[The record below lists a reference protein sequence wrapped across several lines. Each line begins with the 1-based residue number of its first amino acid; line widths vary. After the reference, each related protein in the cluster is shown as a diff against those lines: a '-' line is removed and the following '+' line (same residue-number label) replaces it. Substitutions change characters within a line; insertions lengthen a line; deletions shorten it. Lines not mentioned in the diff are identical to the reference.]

1 MINAAFVKECKPRA
15 KMYEVI
21 CDALP
26 GFALRVLPTGRK
38 VALVRYRVEGKDR
51 RVKIGQLGPGLTIE
65 EARRQAAVML
75 AHVQAGEVNVEPP
88 SPKAARRPAPR
99 RQVEPPEPA
108 IVSLREL
115 AQRFVRVHVDVH
127 LKPGTAE
134 RYRYQLASIIL
145 PALGDRDY
153 RSIKRADVQE
163 LHASMKDRPGA
174 ANNMLMVL
182 SSLFSRIIEDWE
194 LADIRNPARGIKLFP
209 LRRRERFLTPEER
222 QRLHAVIEAGLK
234 LPAGKR
240 GHLRLETVWA
250 LDLLALTGRRRNEIL
265 MLKWSMVDWQH
276 SLLNLPDTKTGEL
289 RVPVSA
295 RVLGLLRH
303 IHEQTGK
310 PRDGYVLRT
319 YKGTRLRSINDTWM
333 KVRAAAGLE
342 DVRLHDLR
350 HSFASDALMSG
361 VPLAVVGELLGH
373 KQARTTQRY
382 AHLANHVVRQALEVA
397 TERIVN
403 AVKPSAALASA
414 PFVPLTDAQW
424 KRIAAMCE
432 STRVPC
438 GGKRIE
444 LRRIVNAI
452 RWVLHHDAKWR
463 DLPAEY
469 GAPTTSWRW
478 YDRWCSDGTWQQI
491 AAALEL
497 PAREVGR
504 EPGHRPP
511 RSKASLSEGLADA
524 SAVAPTAAT

>member
-26 GFALRVLPTGRK
+26 GFALRVLPSGRK

-51 RVKIGQLGPGLTIE
+51 RVKIGQLGAGLSIE

-75 AHVQAGEVNVEPP
+75 AHVQAGEVEVEPP
-88 SPKAARRPAPR
+88 SPKAASKPAPR
-99 RQVEPPEPA
+99 RQVEPREPA

-145 PALGDRDY
+145 PALGDRDF

-174 ANNMLMVL
+174 ANNMLMVI
-182 SSLFSRIIEDWE
+182 SSLYTRIIEDWE
-194 LADIRNPARGIKLFP
+194 LAEIRNPARGIKLFP

-234 LPAGKR
+234 LPAGRR
-240 GHLRLETVWA
+240 GHLRVETVWA

-265 MLKWSMVDWQH
+265 MLKWSMIDWQH
-276 SLLNLPDTKTGEL
+276 SLLNLPDTKTGDL

-295 RVLGLLRH
+295 RVLALLKH
-303 IHEQTGK
+303 IHEQTGR

-319 YKGTRLRSINDTWM
+319 YKGTRLRGINDTWR

-373 KQARTTQRY
+373 KQAQTTQRY

-397 TERIVN
+397 TGRIVD
-403 AVKPSAALASA
+403 AVKSPAALTPA
-414 PFVPLTDAQW
+414 PFVSLTDAQW
-424 KRIAAMCE
+424 KRIAAMVE

-438 GGKRIE
+438 GGKRVE
-444 LRRIVNAI
+444 LRRIVDAI

-511 RSKASLSEGLADA
+511 RDKARRGVGAGDLTAVESASLR
-524 SAVAPTAAT
+524 

>member
-1 MINAAFVKECKPRA
+1 MINAAFIRECKPRA
-15 KMYEVI
+15 KMYEVT

-26 GFALRVLPTGRK
+26 GFILRVLPSGKK
-38 VALVRYRVEGKDR
+38 VALVRYRVEGRDR
-51 RVKIGQLGPGLTIE
+51 RIKIGQLGAGLSIE

-75 AHVQAGEVNVEPP
+75 ASIAAGESVEAPP
-88 SPKAARRPAPR
+88 SPPAASRAAPR
-99 RQVEPPEPA
+99 KQEEPA
-108 IVSLREL
+108 SSTVVTLAEL
-115 AQRFVRVHVDVH
+115 VARFIRVHVDVH
-127 LKPGTAE
+127 LKPGTAD
-134 RYRYQLASIIL
+134 RYRHIL
-145 PALGDRDY
+145 KTVIVPAFGERDF
-153 RSIKRADVQE
+153 RSIRRAEVQE
-163 LHASMKDRPGA
+163 LHASMRDRPGA
-174 ANNMLMVL
+174 ANNVLAVL
-182 SSLFSRIIEDWE
+182 SSLYGRILEDWE
-194 LADIRNPARGIKLFP
+194 MAEIRNPTRGIKMFP
-209 LRRRERFLTPEER
+209 MRKRERFLTPEER

-234 LPAGKR
+234 LPAGRR
-240 GHLRLETVWA
+240 GHLKIESVWA

-265 MLKWSMVDWQH
+265 TLKWSMIDWQH

-403 AVKPSAALASA
+403 AVKPIAALAPA

-497 PAREVGR
+497 PTVEVGR
-504 EPGHRPP
+504 APGHRPP
-511 RSKASLSEGLADA
+511 RSKACRE
-524 SAVAPTAAT
+524 AVTLGVAATSVPTV